1 MSSVFFY
8 VQHLLGIGHLRRA
21 AVIARALLQ
30 HGIDVTFVSG
40 GVPVGGLDL
49 GSAHL
54 VQLPAALSADA
65 GFSAIHDEAGK
76 PIDDAWRERRRRA
89 LLGGFEQHHP
99 HLVLIEMFPFGRRQ
113 FAFELRPLM
122 EAARARGVPVAVSL
136 RDILVAKSRP
146 DRIAETLTL
155 VNRYVDAVLVHG
167 DPQVVTLN
175 TTFPATGEIKPPV
188 IHTGYVAEPSSAP
201 APAEEGED
209 ILVSAGGGAV
219 GGPLLRAALAARP
232 ATSAAHAPWR
242 LIAGPNLAESEFDA
256 LAKGLPANVSLE
268 RFRCDFPALMARSRL
283 SISQAGY
290 NTIMDILNTGARALV
305 LPFAE
310 GAESEQMMRARLLG
324 ERGLLHL
331 LEPPFERGR
340 LARAIDGALGRPRP
354 AVGRIDLN
362 GASATARH
370 LIAMMNAVSARAPS

>member
-1 MSSVFFY
+1 MRSVFFY

-30 HGIDVTFVSG
+30 HGLDVTFVSG

-49 GSAHL
+49 GSAQL
-54 VQLPAALSADA
+54 VQLPPALSADA
-65 GFSAIHDEAGK
+65 GFSAIHDQTGK

-89 LLGGFEQHHP
+89 LLGEFERRHP

-122 EAARARGVPVAVSL
+122 EAARVQGVPVAVSL

-146 DRIAETLTL
+146 DRIAETLAL
-155 VNRYVDAVLVHG
+155 VNRYVDVVLVHG
-167 DPQVVTLN
+167 DARVVTLN
-175 TTFPATGEIKPPV
+175 ATFPAAGEIKPPV
-188 IHTGYVAEPSSAP
+188 IHTGYVAEPSSAS
-201 APAEEGED
+201 ASVREGEE

-232 ATSAAHAPWR
+232 ASSAAQAPWR
-242 LIAGPNLAESEFDA
+242 LIAGPNLADSEFDA

-268 RFRCDFPALMARSRL
+268 RFRSDFPALMAASRL
-283 SISQAGY
+283 SLSQAGY

-310 GAESEQMMRARLLG
+310 GGESEQTMRARLLA

-331 LEPPFERGR
+331 LGPPFEPGR
-340 LARAIDGALGRPRP
+340 LAHAIDGALAATRP
-354 AVGRIDLN
+354 AAGHIDLN
-362 GASATARH
+362 GAAATARH
-370 LIAMMNAVSARAPS
+370 LIAMMKAVSAGAPS